1 MSGLFAGSMAMTVI
15 ITIIS
20 LGCTGLITV
29 LVLGF
34 TGYFLFRMFKGMNQN
49 SNLLTTGVPAPAVIL
64 SVQDT
69 GASLNDKPQ
78 AAITLQVSPPGQAPF
93 QAVAT
98 QFVDRFQVGMLVPGV
113 QVQVRYDPANPTR
126 VAIAS
131 FGPGIPSKGL

>member
-1 MSGLFAGSMAMTVI
+1 MGNLFAGSMAMTMI
-15 ITIIS
+15 ITVVS
-20 LGCTGLITV
+20 LCFTGVVTIG
-29 LVLGF
+29 VLGV
-34 TGYFLFRMFKGMNQN
+34 TGFFLYRMFKGMNQN
-49 SNLLTTGVPAPAVIL
+49 SNLLSTGALAPAVIM

-78 AAITLQVSPPGQAPF
+78 AAITLQVNPPGQAPF

-98 QFVDRFQVGMLVPGV
+98 MFVDRFQVGMLLPGV